1 MVCGSEF
8 YMEGNSQAGERKQ
21 SQILIPALGWN
32 NPSVGRII
40 GRVDDGRESWMVMIV
55 SRDSSSWFE

>member
-21 SQILIPALGWN
+21 SQILIPALGLN
-32 NPSVGRII
+32 NPLLGESLVG
-40 GRVDDGRESWMVMIV
+40 WMMEERAGW
-55 SRDSSSWFE
+55 S